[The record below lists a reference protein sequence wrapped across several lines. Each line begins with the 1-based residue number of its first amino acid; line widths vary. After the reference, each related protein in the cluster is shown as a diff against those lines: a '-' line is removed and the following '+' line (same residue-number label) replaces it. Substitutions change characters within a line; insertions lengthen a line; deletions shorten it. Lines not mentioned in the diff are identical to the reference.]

1 MRAGTRC
8 KAIKENYIFGT
19 VIISLKMRL
28 QDKLKELQHKPIA
41 LLATNFYNFETL
53 QGVLKA
59 ASIVNSPIILQ
70 LTRSSIDY
78 MGLPVA
84 YQMARAAIRLHE
96 VEAWIHLDH
105 GDSYELAAKCL
116 EIGFDSV
123 MIDGSEKSFEENI
136 AITRRVV
143 ELAKKY
149 NACVEAELGYV
160 AKLGQSTSKKGFTE
174 PAEAEL
180 FVKRTGVDALAV
192 AIGTAHGFYKQE
204 PELDL
209 ERLTLINEAAHVALV
224 LHGGSGVPHNT
235 LREAVKRGI
244 CKINLATEI
253 KNIFMKTLK
262 EVLADENEIDLRKV
276 FPVATNAVTALVAEK
291 LKVVNGL

>member
-1 MRAGTRC
+1 MKRDKGKTYLYLFNL
-8 KAIKENYIFGT
+8 IK
-19 VIISLKMRL
+19 VKMKL
-28 QDKLKELQHKPIA
+28 QDKLKELQNKPIA

-59 ASIVNSPIILQ
+59 ASNTHSPIILQ
-70 LTRSSIDY
+70 LTRSSIEY

-84 YQMARAAIRLHE
+84 YHMARAAIQLHE

-105 GDSYELAAKCL
+105 GDSFELAARCL

-123 MIDGSEKSFEENI
+123 MIDASEISFEVNI
-136 AITRRVV
+136 EMTRKVV

-149 NACVEAELGYV
+149 DACVEAELGYV

-180 FVKRTGVDALAV
+180 FVKRTGVNALAV
-192 AIGTAHGFYKQE
+192 AIGTAHGFYAQE

-209 ERLTLINEAAHVALV
+209 DRLKLINEVAHAALV
-224 LHGGSGVPHNT
+224 LHGGSGIPHNT
-235 LREAVKRGI
+235 IAEAIKRGI

-253 KNIFMKTLK
+253 KNIFVKTLK
-262 EVLADENEIDLRKV
+262 GVLANENEIDLRKV
-276 FPVATNAVTALVAEK
+276 FPVATNAVTALVTEK